1 MAPSCLFLTGKG
13 GRMVCTSL
21 GCSAERPI
29 MLARSVARSCA
40 APFGARGCAF
50 ITKMKTMEA
59 AATKLQAT
67 LPDELKGLAAQG
79 VRTEPQ
85 SGTPQK
91 LKKASLLELFSG
103 PSRRRGDQTA
113 ACWVIA
119 HV

>member
-1 MAPSCLFLTGKG
+1 
-13 GRMVCTSL
+13 MVCTSL